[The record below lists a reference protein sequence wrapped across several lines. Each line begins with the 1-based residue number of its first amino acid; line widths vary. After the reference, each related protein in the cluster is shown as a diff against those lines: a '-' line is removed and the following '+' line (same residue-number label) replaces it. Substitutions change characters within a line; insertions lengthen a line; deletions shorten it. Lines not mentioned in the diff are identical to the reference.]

1 MDAFEFRRIM
11 GHWTT
16 GVAVVSTRRGER
28 PWGLTANAF
37 ASVSLEPPLILV
49 CVDLGA
55 DTHDPLRDSG
65 LFAVSILAADQERLA
80 RRFASSEAD
89 DKFEGVAWREETTG
103 APVLEDAVAWLDCR
117 LWAQYPA
124 GDHTIFVGQVLAGD
138 AAERPP
144 LLYYRGGY
152 GQHGS

>member
-1 MDAFEFRRIM
+1 MDPFEFRRSM

-16 GVAVVSTRRGER
+16 GVAVVGTRRGER

-37 ASVSLEPPLILV
+37 ASVSLDPPLVLV

-55 DTHDPLRDSG
+55 DTHDPLRDTG

-80 RRFASSEAD
+80 RRFAASEVE
-89 DKFEGVAWREETTG
+89 DKFEGVAWRTETTG

-144 LLYYRGGY
+144 LLYFRGGY